1 MLIENRPSL
10 SADQVEVLGSSIRDV
25 LIQLGEMKEMVRS
38 NQAVVEGLLD
48 VQRQQ
53 LLNQTPTTTVT
64 PEPTPVEPDS
74 TV

>member
-25 LIQLGEMKEMVRS
+25 LMQLGEMKEMVRS

-53 LLNQTPTTTVT
+53 ALSQTTTTTVT
-64 PEPTPVEPDS
+64 PEPTPVEPNP

>member
-25 LIQLGEMKEMVRS
+25 LMQLGEMKEIVRS

-53 LLNQTPTTTVT
+53 LLNQATATTVA
-64 PEPTPVEPDS
+64 PEPTPVEPDP

>member
-25 LIQLGEMKEMVRS
+25 LMQLGEMKEIVRS

-53 LLNQTPTTTVT
+53 LLNQTTTTTVT
-64 PEPTPVEPDS
+64 PDPTPAEPNP